1 MHVPRASNGII
12 TAAFGIGG
20 LIGGSSIG
28 YISDKMQNRRIPQ
41 LAAAFLYV
49 VAGAVFFFTK
59 HFYQIVIFRIILGF
73 ASSIAD
79 TMLFTT
85 VADVYPASLLGFKM
99 AVLFVFDNIGNM
111 VGPIFGG
118 KAYGSMG
125 VGGIGII
132 AMALG
137 VAEIFMILVF
147 VRNSLDI
154 RQTVAKTISMSQAA
168 CPSEEILEFDLANA
182 PQSQKPSSMAEGKLD
197 HGTLSGS
204 SDMSICAESFRG
216 SENKDSQKGVQ
227 TWRLL
232 LKLQVLGP
240 TVSIFVAT
248 GMQSVIETVFPLRLY
263 DRFGYSPETIGIA
276 FLIVGGILILAMP
289 LVGRLSDIAVS
300 GYGER
305 MRYYT
310 IAFGA
315 FLMLV
320 SLIVTAVAGNYSVL
334 VFGYAMF
341 GITSMVVIV
350 PAQSTFGDFINST
363 DSDAM
368 AQSFSLAWFAE
379 GLANIS
385 LPPIASGMYASV
397 GFLPMLMTMGT

>member
-1 MHVPRASNGII
+1 
-12 TAAFGIGG
+12 
-20 LIGGSSIG
+20 
-28 YISDKMQNRRIPQ
+28 
-41 LAAAFLYV
+41 
-49 VAGAVFFFTK
+49 
-59 HFYQIVIFRIILGF
+59 
-73 ASSIAD
+73 
-79 TMLFTT
+79 
-85 VADVYPASLLGFKM
+85 M

-118 KAYGSMG
+118 KAYESMG

-137 VAEIFMILVF
+137 VAEIIIVLVF

-154 RQTVAKTISMSQAA
+154 RDSVTRTVSLSQTTCSS
-168 CPSEEILEFDLANA
+168 EILDFESVVG
-182 PQSQKPSSMAEGKLD
+182 SQIQEPDKLHILKD
-197 HGTLSGS
+197 NKQVTRDVGS
-204 SDMSICAESFRG
+204 SSSADILSCTDSFPGTESKV
-216 SENKDSQKGVQ
+216 SENGVQ
-227 TWRLL
+227 MWRLL

-263 DRFGYSPETIGIA
+263 DRFGYSPETIGVA

-289 LVGRLSDIAVS
+289 LVGRISDLAVS
-300 GYGER
+300 RYGER

-310 IAFGA
+310 IATGA

-334 VFGYAMF
+334 IFGYAMF

-350 PAQSTFGDFINST
+350 PAQSAFGDFINST

-368 AQSFSLAWFAE
+368 AQSFSLSWFAE

-385 LPPIASGMYASV
+385 LPPIASGLYAS
-397 GFLPMLMTMGT
+397 

>member
-1 MHVPRASNGII
+1 
-12 TAAFGIGG
+12 
-20 LIGGSSIG
+20 
-28 YISDKMQNRRIPQ
+28 MQNRRIPQ
-41 LAAAFLYV
+41 LTAALLYV

-59 HFYQIVIFRIILGF
+59 HFYQIVIFRVVLGF

-99 AVLFVFDNIGNM
+99 AILFVFDNIGNM

-118 KAYGSMG
+118 KAYESMG

-137 VAEIFMILVF
+137 VVEIIMILVF

-154 RQTVAKTISMSQAA
+154 RQTVAKTVSLSPTTCSLDALDFE
-168 CPSEEILEFDLANA
+168 SANA
-182 PQSQKPSSMAEGKLD
+182 LQIQKSNNLKQDKLD
-197 HGTLSGS
+197 QCNNNSSTDILSCTKS
-204 SDMSICAESFRG
+204 TPSMESLK
-216 SENKDSQKGVQ
+216 STNKDVQ
-227 TWRLL
+227 MWRLL

-248 GMQSVIETVFPLRLY
+248 GMQSVIETVLPLRLY
-263 DRFGYSPETIGIA
+263 DKFGYSPETIGVA
-276 FLIVGGILILAMP
+276 FLIVGGILILSMP
-289 LVGRLSDIAVS
+289 LVGYINDLAVS
-300 GYGER
+300 RYGEH

-310 IAFGA
+310 IAAGA
-315 FLMLV
+315 FLTLI

-341 GITSMVVIV
+341 GIMSMIVIV
-350 PAQSTFGDFINST
+350 PAQSAFGDFINST

-379 GLANIS
+379 GLANIA
-385 LPPIASGMYASV
+385 LPP
-397 GFLPMLMTMGT
+397 

>member
-12 TAAFGIGG
+12 TAAFGVGG

-28 YISDKMQNRRIPQ
+28 YISDKTHNRLVPQ
-41 LAAAFLYV
+41 LTAAFLYV

-59 HFYQIVIFRIILGF
+59 HFYQIVIFRVILGF

-111 VGPIFGG
+111 VGPVFGG
-118 KAYGSMG
+118 KAYESMG

-132 AMALG
+132 AMVLG
-137 VAEIFMILVF
+137 VAEIIMVLVF

-154 RQTVAKTISMSQAA
+154 RDSVTRTVSLSQTKCSS
-168 CPSEEILEFDLANA
+168 EILDFESVVG
-182 PQSQKPSSMAEGKLD
+182 SQIQEPDKSHILKD
-197 HGTLSGS
+197 NKQVTRDVGS
-204 SDMSICAESFRG
+204 SSSADILSCTESFPDTESKV
-216 SENKDSQKGVQ
+216 SENGVQ
-227 TWRLL
+227 MWRLL

-263 DRFGYSPETIGIA
+263 DRFGYSPETIGVA

-289 LVGRLSDIAVS
+289 LVGRISDLAVS
-300 GYGER
+300 RYGER

-310 IAFGA
+310 IATGA
-315 FLMLV
+315 FLML
-320 SLIVTAVAGNYSVL
+320 
-334 VFGYAMF
+334 
-341 GITSMVVIV
+341 
-350 PAQSTFGDFINST
+350 
-363 DSDAM
+363 
-368 AQSFSLAWFAE
+368 
-379 GLANIS
+379 
-385 LPPIASGMYASV
+385 
-397 GFLPMLMTMGT
+397 